1 MRSVI
6 DGRRAHAA
14 PPRLG
19 KSAPGGRKAPAA
31 WRRSSRMAAASA
43 APSSRPPSNSWSI
56 APPQANRARR
66 SCCWGSSSGLGWTK
80 RNRSRR
86 LQRLSLSPRRWRK
99 TRRDLLSLV
108 RSHAAMTARDST
120 SKGRPLSIAATVGGL
135 ELIAQ
140 VAQLLRPIIYIEKP
154 RLSAHPSDIR
164 APIGPIPFNTKK
176 HRSHCLRRRRADRR
190 WRSGFGSGED
200 RPTHEMAQQKAARR
214 CRP

>member
-19 KSAPGGRKAPAA
+19 KSARAATRRPRPGVGRREWPPQAPHQARG
-31 WRRSSRMAAASA
+31 RR
-43 APSSRPPSNSWSI
+43 SI

-176 HRSHCLRRRRADRR
+176 HRSHCLRRRRADPR